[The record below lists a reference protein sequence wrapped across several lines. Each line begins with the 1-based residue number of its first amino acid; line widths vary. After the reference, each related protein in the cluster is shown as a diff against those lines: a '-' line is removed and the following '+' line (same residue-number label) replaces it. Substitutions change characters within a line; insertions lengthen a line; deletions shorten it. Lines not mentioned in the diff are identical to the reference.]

1 MFYGQSGKFIH
12 LLLEYFAINEL
23 HVDKGVCYGVYY
35 KQQNQNIMLVDDQFA
50 GKGNN
55 LHSSQPLHSVVWSE
69 NPYLP

>member
-1 MFYGQSGKFIH
+1 MVRVKNLFIYY
-12 LLLEYFAINEL
+12 LIISFAINEL
-23 HVDKGVCYGVYY
+23 HVDKGVYYGVYY